1 MNEHKQ
7 LEALV
12 IVKPPLME
20 GEVIPPGM
28 KDKFLKRE
36 ELALKVIGFCMKL
49 KDHEME
55 IRELWLEFSKLG
67 RGELIA
73 GCHTKSEFCHKHL
86 HRHIRTVNFMLKKTE
101 DERKLMA
108 KYSQEIVKVMKG
120 EKPKFR
126 VFKEF
131 DYELDTM
138 RRMKKVKKTN
148 EEFPLKVE
156 VLCKHFIN
164 LLSPAILES
173 AVNEQIEEFKHK
185 EDKEMLEELWSQ
197 LKEIL

>member
-1 MNEHKQ
+1 
-7 LEALV
+7 
-12 IVKPPLME
+12 
-20 GEVIPPGM
+20 
-28 KDKFLKRE
+28 
-36 ELALKVIGFCMKL
+36 
-49 KDHEME
+49 
-55 IRELWLEFSKLG
+55 
-67 RGELIA
+67 
-73 GCHTKSEFCHKHL
+73 
-86 HRHIRTVNFMLKKTE
+86 MLKKTE